1 MDANE
6 KIARKFADAERTKER
21 EDAIKQKRKELGAE
35 LLAMVT
41 TGLLTNEQEKE
52 ARRLARGT
60 QPRKRRK
67 NPPAAP
73 SES

>member
-6 KIARKFADAERTKER
+6 KIARKFAEAERAEER

-35 LLAMVT
+35 LLAMVK
-41 TGLLTNEQEKE
+41 TGLLTKEQEKD

-60 QPRKRRK
+60 QPKKRRK
-67 NPPAAP
+67 TPPATP